1 MTLKTYRAPSMAQA
15 LAEVKKDLGAA
26 AVILHTRTFRVG
38 GIAGFGAKNI
48 VEITAS
54 TDRRLPVRRVG
65 AKPRSAIG
73 ASAGGGGFEPATYG
87 RGGRGGGHPPEAR
100 GTVLRGE
107 VELKPSPVNEPVAR
121 DPRIDRLAVRA
132 PLAPVDEGATL
143 SLQSEIASIK
153 RLMGQVLQKSAG
165 SGAGGGLPDVLFD
178 QYMRLMDHQVSAEL
192 ADAICGEVRSE
203 LSPAELSDAAVVHQT
218 VLRRIE
224 SRIKVD
230 EDATSFE
237 RAEDGRPRTIALIG
251 PTGVGKTT
259 TLAKLAAI
267 AKLRH
272 NKKVGLITCDTYRIA
287 AVEQLR
293 TYANII
299 ALPIKVAMTAG
310 EVASA
315 CESLLDCDVVLV
327 DTPGRSQHDTERLD
341 ELHQLVEAARPHERD
356 LVLSSVAAE
365 PVLERTL
372 ERFSPLEPTRVILT
386 KLDEAVHL
394 GPMLNM
400 LERLSLPAS
409 FVTIG
414 QEVPDHIEPAS
425 AARLARLILDGPA
438 NAPLES
444 AMA

>member
-15 LAEVKKDLGAA
+15 LAEVKHDLGAA

-38 GIAGFGAKNI
+38 GIAGLGAKNI

-65 AKPRSAIG
+65 GRSKAP
-73 ASAGGGGFEPATYG
+73 AARSAGGATYSRNPSVAG
-87 RGGRGGGHPPEAR
+87 EPT

-107 VELKPSPVNEPVAR
+107 VEIKPPEVSAPIER
-121 DPRIDRLAVRA
+121 DPRIERLAVRT
-132 PLAPVDEGATL
+132 PLAPVDAGATL
-143 SLQSEIASIK
+143 NLQSEIASIK
-153 RLMGQVLQKSAG
+153 RLMGQVLQKSARTP
-165 SGAGGGLPDVLFD
+165 SSAGLPDALFD
-178 QYMRLMDHQVSAEL
+178 LYMRLIDHHVSAEL
-192 ADAICGEVRSE
+192 ADAITGEVRSE
-203 LSPAELSDAAVVHQT
+203 LSPSELGDALVVHQT

-224 SRIKVD
+224 GRIKVD
-230 EDATSFE
+230 ENATSFE
-237 RAEDGRPRTIALIG
+237 RAEDGRPLTIALIG

-299 ALPIKVAMTAG
+299 ALPIKVAMTPG
-310 EVASA
+310 EVAGA

-327 DTPGRSQHDTERLD
+327 DTPGRSQHDAERLD
-341 ELHQLVEAARPHERD
+341 ELNTLVEAARPHHRD

-372 ERFSPLEPTRVILT
+372 ERFRVLEPTRVILT
-386 KLDEAVHL
+386 KLDEAVHM
-394 GPMLNM
+394 GPMLNI

-409 FVTIG
+409 FVTMG
-414 QEVPDHIEPAS
+414 QEVPDHLEPAS
-425 AARLARLILDGPA
+425 ASRLARLVLDGPTRTT
-438 NAPLES
+438 LEP